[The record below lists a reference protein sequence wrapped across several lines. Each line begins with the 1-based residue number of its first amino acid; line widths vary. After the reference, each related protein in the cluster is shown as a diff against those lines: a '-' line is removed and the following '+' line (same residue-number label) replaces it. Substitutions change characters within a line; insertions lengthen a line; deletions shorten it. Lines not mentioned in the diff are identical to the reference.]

1 MADEPGNSH
10 TEQHAHNA
18 TRAGKH
24 HGLDEE
30 LRDDVAA
37 FGAER
42 ATDADLARALG
53 HARKHDVHNADAADE
68 QRDGGNRAEHDVEN
82 LLGPFGLPELFKWNL
97 DVVVLFFMVALHYLF
112 DRVRYRDDLFELVY
126 LDGDFVELDSFLF
139 KTAAAHLPKDFTV
152 SGLGRFQR
160 DEHAVGRGFGVVL
173 GCVGLLNAFANGFHH
188 ADDFVVVAA
197 NADIPAEG

>member
-1 MADEPGNSH
+1 MPQGFHRVHFCGAEGGVDAEDDTDQRGNGESDHGRPQNDDGFHAGKVADEPGNGH

-126 LDGDFVELDSFLF
+126 LDGDFVELDPFLF
-139 KTAAAHLPKDFTV
+139 KTAAAHLPEDFTV
-152 SGLGRFQR
+152 SGLGRFQ
-160 DEHAVGRGFGVVL
+160 
-173 GCVGLLNAFANGFHH
+173 
-188 ADDFVVVAA
+188 
-197 NADIPAEG
+197 